1 MNRKLS
7 FSLGLIFVGILMILM
22 TFNLFYIV
30 AIITKI
36 ILYVSAGVAI
46 MGGLYEIVELIRT
59 PKK

>member
-1 MNRKLS
+1 
-7 FSLGLIFVGILMILM
+7 MILM